1 MRLLPTPESP
11 RKLLALAV
19 VALAAGCAGV
29 TPSPADDKLRPATS
43 AGSAATRDADA
54 PHVLR
59 AARVYPSP
67 DASPIDDALVV
78 WRGHRIVAVG
88 RRSEVAVPPDALSIP
103 GCDGGTLVAG
113 FQNSHVHFIGTPWGT
128 ESGND
133 PAAQARAL
141 VDTYTKWG
149 FTTVVDLA
157 SDRDATLALRAR
169 IERGELPG
177 PRILTASWPLFPAHG
192 LPIYVQDLPRSLL
205 DRMPQPQTP
214 EAAARQVRENLDAG
228 ADATKLFIVTPQ
240 GRGQVKTMPL
250 EIARAAV
257 QASHARGAPVFVH
270 PTSFAGALEA
280 LDAGADVLAHDAFD
294 DGTPWPP
301 ELLHRAVAAHMVMV
315 PTLKL
320 LPSELAKEHVPTAV
334 ADPLVA
340 GVVAHVHDFDAAGG
354 TLMFGTDVGYMHD
367 ADPTDEYTLLA
378 RAGVAPMRILA
389 MLTTTPA
396 AFWHA
401 SDRRG
406 RVAAG
411 LDADLVVLDADPVAD
426 PANFAHV
433 RCTLREGRPL
443 YVGR

>member
-1 MRLLPTPESP
+1 
-11 RKLLALAV
+11 
-19 VALAAGCAGV
+19 
-29 TPSPADDKLRPATS
+29 
-43 AGSAATRDADA
+43 
-54 PHVLR
+54 VLR
-59 AARVYPSP
+59 AARVYPAP
-67 DASPIDDALVV
+67 DAAPIDDALVV
-78 WRGHRIVAVG
+78 WRGGTITAVG
-88 RRSEVAVPPDALSIP
+88 RRGEVAVPPGARSVP

-113 FQNSHVHFIGTPWGT
+113 FHNSHVHFIGAPWDAGST
-128 ESGND
+128 GD

-141 VDTYTKWG
+141 VETYTKWG
-149 FTTVVDLA
+149 FTTVADLA

-169 IERGELPG
+169 IERGELAG

-192 LPIYVQDLPRSLL
+192 LPFYVRDLPPSLL
-205 DRMPQPQTP
+205 ERMPQPETP

-294 DGTPWPP
+294 DGSPWPP
-301 ELLHRAVAAHMVMV
+301 ELLRRAVDAHMVMV

-320 LPSELAKEHVPTAV
+320 LPSELAKEQVPAAV
-334 ADPLVA
+334 ATPLVE
-340 GVVAHVHDFDAAGG
+340 GVVAHVRAFDAAGG

-367 ADPTDEYTLLA
+367 PDPTDEYALLA
-378 RAGVAPMRILA
+378 RAGVPPMRILA

-401 SDRRG
+401 AGRRG

-411 LDADLVVLDADPVAD
+411 MDADLVVLDADPAVDATKL
-426 PANFAHV
+426 AQV
-433 RCTLREGRPL
+433 RCTLRDGRAL

>member
-1 MRLLPTPESP
+1 
-11 RKLLALAV
+11 
-19 VALAAGCAGV
+19 VA
-29 TPSPADDKLRPATS
+29 
-43 AGSAATRDADA
+43 
-54 PHVLR
+54 
-59 AARVYPSP
+59 
-67 DASPIDDALVV
+67 PIDDAVLV
-78 WRGHRIVAVG
+78 WRGRTIVAVG
-88 RRSEVAVPPDALSIP
+88 RRGEVAVPPAALTLP
-103 GCDGGTLVAG
+103 GCDAGTLVAG
-113 FQNSHVHFIGTPWGT
+113 FHNSHVHFIGTPWDPEGAR
-128 ESGND
+128 N

-169 IERGELPG
+169 IERGELAG
-177 PRILTASWPLFPAHG
+177 PRILTASWALFPAHG
-192 LPIYVQDLPRSLL
+192 LPVYIQDLPRSLL
-205 DRMPQPQTP
+205 ERMPQPETP

-240 GRGQVKTMPL
+240 GHGTVKTMPL
-250 EIARAAV
+250 EIVRAAV
-257 QASHARGAPVFVH
+257 KASHARGAPVFVH

-294 DGTPWPP
+294 DGSPWPS
-301 ELLHRAVAAHMVMV
+301 ELLRRAVDAHVVMV

-320 LPSELAKEHVPTAV
+320 LPSELGKEHVPAAV
-334 ADPLVA
+334 AGALVA
-340 GVVAHVHDFDAAGG
+340 GVVEHVRAFAAAGG
-354 TLMFGTDVGYMHD
+354 TLMFGTDVGYMPD
-367 ADPTDEYTLLA
+367 PDPTEEYLLLA
-378 RAGVAPMRILA
+378 RAGVSPMHILS

-401 SDRRG
+401 TDRRG

-411 LDADLVVLDADPVAD
+411 MDADVVVLDADPALD

-433 RCTLREGRPL
+433 RCTLREGLPL

>member
-1 MRLLPTPESP
+1 MRLLSV
-11 RKLLALAV
+11 LAPAQRLVAV
-19 VALAAGCAGV
+19 VAAALGAGCVSVA
-29 TPSPADDKLRPATS
+29 P
-43 AGSAATRDADA
+43 
-54 PHVLR
+54 PHVLH
-59 AARVYPSP
+59 AARVYPAP
-67 DASPIDDALVV
+67 DAAPIDDAVVV
-78 WRGHRIVAVG
+78 WQGRTIVAVG
-88 RRSEVAVPPDALSIP
+88 RRGEVAVPPTAVSLP

-113 FQNSHVHFIGTPWGT
+113 FHNNHVHFIGAPWGP
-128 ESGND
+128 EGAGD

-169 IERGELPG
+169 IERGELAG

-192 LPIYVQDLPRSLL
+192 LPVYVQDLPRSLL
-205 DRMPQPQTP
+205 DRMPQPETP
-214 EAAARQVRENLDAG
+214 EAAARQVRENVDAG

-240 GRGQVKTMPL
+240 GHGQVKTMPL

-294 DGTPWPP
+294 DGSPWPP
-301 ELLHRAVAAHMVMV
+301 ELLRRAIAAHLVMV

-320 LPSELAKEHVPTAV
+320 MPSELAKEHVPAAV
-334 ADPLVA
+334 AAPLIA
-340 GVVAHVHDFDAAGG
+340 GVVEHVRAFHAAGG

-367 ADPTDEYTLLA
+367 PDPTDEYLLLA
-378 RAGVAPMRILA
+378 RAGVSPMAVLA
-389 MLTTTPA
+389 MLTTAPA

-411 LDADLVVLDADPVAD
+411 MDADVVVLDADPAVD
-426 PANFAHV
+426 PANFARV

-443 YVGR
+443 YVGS

>member
-1 MRLLPTPESP
+1 MRLLPVPASP
-11 RKLLALAV
+11 RRLLALLAA
-19 VALAAGCAGV
+19 ALASGCATV
-29 TPSPADDKLRPATS
+29 ASAPDPS
-43 AGSAATRDADA
+43 AGAAAVDGTDV
-54 PHVLR
+54 PHVLH
-59 AARVYPSP
+59 AARVYPAP
-67 DASPIDDALVV
+67 DATPIDDALVV
-78 WRGHRIVAVG
+78 MHGRTIVAVG
-88 RRSEVAVPPDALSIP
+88 RRGEVVVPPGARDVA

-113 FQNSHVHFIGTPWGT
+113 FHNNHVHFIGSPWGT
-128 ESGND
+128 EGAGD
-133 PAAQARAL
+133 AAAQERAL

-192 LPIYVQDLPRSLL
+192 LPIYVKDLPPALL
-205 DRMPQPQTP
+205 ERMPQPETP

-240 GRGQVKTMPL
+240 GRGNVKTMPL

-280 LDAGADVLAHDAFD
+280 LDAGADVLAHDAFG
-294 DGTPWPP
+294 DGSPWPP
-301 ELLHRAVAAHMVMV
+301 ELLRRAIDAHLVMV

-320 LPSELAKEHVPTAV
+320 LPSELAKEKVPAAV
-334 ADPLVA
+334 AEPLVA
-340 GVVAHVHDFDAAGG
+340 GVVAHVRAFDAAGG

-367 ADPTDEYTLLA
+367 ADPTDEYVLLA
-378 RAGVAPMRILA
+378 RAGVSPMRILA

-401 SDRRG
+401 SGRRG

-411 LDADLVVLDADPVAD
+411 LDADLVVLDADPALD
-426 PANFAHV
+426 PANFARV
-433 RCTLREGRPL
+433 RCTLREGRRL
-443 YVGR
+443 YVER

>member
-1 MRLLPTPESP
+1 MVPSRGMGRVARMRFLP
-11 RKLLALAV
+11 LLA
-19 VALAAGCAGV
+19 VAAAAFVAGCASVAPTAAG
-29 TPSPADDKLRPATS
+29 PAA
-43 AGSAATRDADA
+43 AGNDA
-54 PHVLR
+54 PHVLY
-59 AARVYPSP
+59 AARVYPAP
-67 DASPIDDALVV
+67 DAAPIDDAVVV
-78 WRGHRIVAVG
+78 WRARKIVAVG
-88 RRSEVAVPPDALSIP
+88 RRGQVAVPPAALGLP

-113 FQNSHVHFIGTPWGT
+113 FHNNHVHFIGSPWGP
-128 ESGND
+128 EGAAH
-133 PAAQARAL
+133 PVAQARAL

-169 IERGELPG
+169 IERGELAG

-192 LPIYVQDLPRSLL
+192 LPVYIKDLPASLL
-205 DRMPQPQTP
+205 ERMPQPQTP

-240 GRGQVKTMPL
+240 GHGQVKTMPL
-250 EIARAAV
+250 AIARAAV

-270 PTSFAGALEA
+270 PTNFAGALEA

-294 DGTPWPP
+294 DGSPWPP
-301 ELLHRAVAAHMVMV
+301 ELLRRAVAAHLVMV

-320 LPSELAKEHVPTAV
+320 MPSELAKEHVPAAA
-334 ADPLVA
+334 ADPLIA
-340 GVVAHVHDFDAAGG
+340 GVVEHVRAFHAAGG

-367 ADPTDEYTLLA
+367 PDPTDEYRLLA
-378 RAGVAPMRILA
+378 RAGLSPMHILS

-401 SDRRG
+401 ADRRG
-406 RVAAG
+406 RVAVG
-411 LDADLVVLDADPVAD
+411 MDADLAVLDADPVRD